1 MKEGNERLTNVEP
14 ITINMLTAV
23 FKIEKANNC
32 QRQGEEQEVDV
43 HFLLRAK
50 INRWIVS
57 VIQYSET

>member
-50 INRWIVS
+50 INR
-57 VIQYSET
+57 